1 MRDGERQE
9 GCLKSGTWIHPSPNG
24 CISISLFL
32 LDIFCAVGSPEGGA
46 LEYTELFLSSEIF
59 LSVTLTGI
67 WWQSLNASH
76 SYWGHKH
83 PISQIYS
90 FIFQR
95 NLSLNSLA
103 QPWLAG
109 GRHFWGIFSRLVLH
123 WCIFGCRLE
132 SVVLSQNECHNV
144 CCWGCCT
151 VCLCVL
157 FCAVWRYEYLSSWN
171 TVVVPLRDDPDFC
184 VSSVRVSHPV
194 ASAFV
199 PFKLLSQ
206 WVFVFGAQHQ
216 HDIKKKKK
224 KPHQTRQELESGTCC
239 AASSAAATVQP
250 RSTVKAFFWAAD
262 FLFVCLASLI
272 WLIEMFYLF
281 I

>member
-1 MRDGERQE
+1 MSGERQE
-9 GCLKSGTWIHPSPNG
+9 GCLKSGTPGIHPSPNG

-32 LDIFCAVGSPEGGA
+32 LDIFCTVGSPGGGA
-46 LEYTELFLSSEIF
+46 LEYTEPFLSSEIF

-90 FIFQR
+90 FVFKR

-123 WCIFGCRLE
+123 WCIFGCSLV

-157 FCAVWRYEYLSSWN
+157 FCAVWRYKYLSTWN
-171 TVVVPLRDDPDFC
+171 TVVVRLQTSVCHLSESHIRWPQLSC
-184 VSSVRVSHPV
+184 HLNSWVSGCLCLV
-194 ASAFV
+194 
-199 PFKLLSQ
+199 LS
-206 WVFVFGAQHQ
+206 
-216 HDIKKKKK
+216 INMTSKKKQKK
-224 KPHQTRQELESGTCC
+224 TSSNPPRTWVWDVLCC
-239 AASSAAATVQP
+239 IFSCCHCSAQVN
-250 RSTVKAFFWAAD
+250 SKGFFLSCR
-262 FLFVCLASLI
+262 LFVCLFSKSYMAY
-272 WLIEMFYLF
+272 WDVLF